1 VGPCDRILD
10 IAAACVGAT
19 TAARRYLRAV
29 LLSVAWVAGGHC
41 TALHCTRTM
50 PPYPDTDHDRHNLTY
65 RDTDMDDGQGWSIE
79 PIHQGE
85 SEEEVIQ
92 L

>member
-1 VGPCDRILD
+1 
-10 IAAACVGAT
+10 
-19 TAARRYLRAV
+19 
-29 LLSVAWVAGGHC
+29 
-41 TALHCTRTM
+41 M

-79 PIHQGE
+79 PIHEGE
-85 SEEEVIQ
+85 SEEEGIQ